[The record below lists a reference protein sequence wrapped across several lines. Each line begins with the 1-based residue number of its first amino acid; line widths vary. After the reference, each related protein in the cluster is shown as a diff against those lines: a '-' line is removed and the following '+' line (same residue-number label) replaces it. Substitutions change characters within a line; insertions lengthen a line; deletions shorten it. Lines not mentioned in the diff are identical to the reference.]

1 VPTTVMSALAADL
14 LSSPGR
20 PLVTMYDDA
29 TGERVE
35 LSVATFDNW
44 VCKLANLFGA
54 EWELERRAL
63 VSITMPA
70 HWQSMVMTVAAWTAG
85 LTVTLGP
92 AASAATCLSSWRDF
106 AAEVPAQPD
115 ALLLPR
121 VVTGTDDA
129 LVGESGTSTHADL
142 VARGL
147 VAAEGLGL
155 LPGGRLLTDLNPAS
169 VSGIAAA
176 LLAPLVTSSSVVLLV
191 NADPERRERIAAQER
206 VTCSRWTAPR

>member
-1 VPTTVMSALAADL
+1 MPATVMSALAAEL
-14 LSSPGR
+14 RASPGR

-29 TGERVE
+29 TAERVE

-54 EWELERRAL
+54 EWELERAAL
-63 VSITMPA
+63 VCITMPA

-106 AAEVPAQPD
+106 AAEVPVQPD

-129 LVGESGTSTHADL
+129 LVDESGTSTHADL

-155 LPGGRLLTDLNPAS
+155 TPGGRLLTDLNPAS
-169 VSGIAAA
+169 VSGIDAA
-176 LLAPLVTSSSVVLLV
+176 LLAPLVTGSSVVLLV